1 MASMLVAGGHAVEE
15 EGIDIVIECFVI
27 EEEFAEKAEVAAPAA
42 LAAAVD
48 FKEGDGVV
56 AVDLVA
62 RGVEKSAFCAVAG
75 KCLEGGVVAK
85 AEFTDVDRV
94 C

>member
-1 MASMLVAGGHAVEE
+1 MV
-15 EGIDIVIECFVI
+15 
-27 EEEFAEKAEVAAPAA
+27 EEEFAEEAEIPAPAA

-48 FKEGDGVV
+48 FEEGDGVV

-75 KCLEGGVVAK
+75 ESLKRGVVAEAK
-85 AEFTDVDRV
+85 FTDVDRV